1 MRSIYKAVAGAT
13 LAAVLVAGC
22 SSGGSESSSTTKA
35 GDDTKTTS
43 AETKEDIVLGL
54 SVEETG
60 PNAAVQGASGEGMK
74 AAVEFINDNGGI
86 DGRQIKVISKDT
98 GGDVAKAV
106 LNFKELAE
114 EGAVAVVG
122 PQTGGACQG
131 VQPTLAAE
139 GIPGVC
145 VTPAD
150 LPEDE
155 TNVFGI
161 GVELEQ
167 VDAAMFDRLGQEN
180 GKIGVLSQKTPLGD
194 LINAHLEDLPDG
206 VTAEVQ
212 QIDPTDTT
220 AKAQLQALAAE
231 DVGGVFIGIC
241 GPMAITAA
249 QELVDLGYEGKIMLY
264 NCFASQGAAKAVA
277 GFANG
282 NIEVLAP
289 EFILNDVSEDSPQ
302 AEAIAQFEEAGATPD
317 IVFASGWD
325 GVFLIKEAIEAAGSS
340 DPADIIAALQDDL
353 EFNGVWSS
361 QTITADDHRGA
372 TPDRALIPAVFTAE
386 GTLEPAES

>member
-1 MRSIYKAVAGAT
+1 MRSISKAIAGVA

-22 SSGGSESSSTTKA
+22 SSEGSDSSTTTKA
-35 GDDTKTTS
+35 ETDTGTGTG
-43 AETKEDIVLGL
+43 TKEDIVIGL

-60 PNAAVQGASGEGMK
+60 PNAAVQSASGEGMK
-74 AAVEFINDNGGI
+74 AAVEYINDNGGI
-86 DGRQIKVISKDT
+86 DGRQIKIISKDT
-98 GGDVAKAV
+98 GGDVAKTV
-106 LNFKELAE
+106 LNVQEMAS

-131 VQPTLAAE
+131 VQPTLAEE
-139 GIPGVC
+139 GIAGVC

-150 LPEDE
+150 LPEDQ

-161 GVELEQ
+161 GVELSQ
-167 VDAAMFDRLGQEN
+167 VDAAVFERLGDQN

-206 VTAEVQ
+206 VTADVQ
-212 QIDPTDTT
+212 QIAPTDTT
-220 AKAQLQALAAE
+220 AKSQLQALAAE
-231 DVGGVFIGIC
+231 DPGGIFIGIC
-241 GPMAITAA
+241 GPMALTAA
-249 QELVDLGYEGKIMLY
+249 QELVDLGYQGKIMLY
-264 NCFASQGAAKAVA
+264 NCFASQGAAEAVA

-289 EFILNDVSEDSPQ
+289 EFILNEVSEDSPQ
-302 AEAIAQFEEAGATPD
+302 AEAIAQFEAAGATPD

-325 GVFLIKEAIEAAGSS
+325 GVFLIKEAIEQAGSS

-372 TPDRALIPAVFTAE
+372 TADRALIPAVFTAE
-386 GTLEPAES
+386 GTLEPAAS